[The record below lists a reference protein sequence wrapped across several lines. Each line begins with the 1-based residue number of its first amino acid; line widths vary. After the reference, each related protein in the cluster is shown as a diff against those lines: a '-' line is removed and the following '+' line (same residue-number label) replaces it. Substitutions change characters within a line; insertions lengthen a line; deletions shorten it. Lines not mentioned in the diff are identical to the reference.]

1 MKKILNINLSGR
13 VIPIE
18 DSAYENLQAYIES
31 LRKYF
36 VNEEGRDEIINDI
49 ESRIAE
55 LMNEKVRKGASCIT
69 DADVEEIAISM
80 GRPQDFEAEDLQEKK
95 ATAASASAASQSF
108 AGSESQNQSQSAQ
121 ASQPYTAK
129 SSGKKRLYRDS
140 SDKFLGGVCSGLANY
155 MNVDPAIVRILFA
168 IVTFGGFG
176 LGILLY
182 IIMWI
187 VLPPKD
193 LDEYGGKR
201 LFRNPD
207 SKVIGGVAGGL
218 SAYFDIDVWKIRLI
232 FLAPIILS
240 AVFGIFDGPF
250 NRGFEWDILSGSLTG
265 TFVLAYIILWAV
277 LPEARSPYE
286 KMEMRGEKVD
296 VNTIKQNVQEGMGT
310 MKDKVK
316 DWSGEVKEA
325 AQRMGDKAKE
335 FSNTRG
341 KTFAAEVREVS
352 RPVRS
357 GLGHAIGVIFKAFF
371 LFIAGTIAFALF
383 VALISLIF
391 GGVAWWPI
399 NNYLWTSNWQQ
410 VYAWGTLIL
419 FLGVPLIAFLI
430 WIIRRIIGVRS
441 RNSYLGWTFA
451 GLWTLGWASVALLG
465 ASISRDFSDSSTIG
479 ADVPMNTQ
487 PANGRMILT
496 VSEPELVFNSS
507 FWWTEG
513 DWDGWSVS
521 SDTMR
526 LSWVR
531 FTVDKSTDA
540 NYHVTM
546 NKVSQGRTETD
557 ARRRAEK
564 IQYRVSYKDSI
575 LDLGNG
581 FAIDKDSK
589 YRGQRIEIRIEIPVG
604 KRIRFDE
611 TVRYKLNP
619 MNVKIR
625 KGRNWRNNDV
635 DFEFNNYR
643 GFPWRSNVDYIM
655 GENGELKNADGT
667 PVTDNNNYRYNDR
680 KDTNSLKE
688 EEKQLKERLKQI
700 EEQKKA
706 KPDTGKAAAKL
717 ENDTESDEEPA
728 SSDKTFL
735 LLSPDSFFN

>member
-36 VNEEGRDEIINDI
+36 ANEEGRDEIINDI

-69 DADVEEIAISM
+69 DADVEEISISM

-95 ATAASASAASQSF
+95 ATASAAAASQSF
-108 AGSESQNQSQSAQ
+108 AGSGAQSQPIPPQ
-121 ASQPYTAK
+121 
-129 SSGKKRLYRDS
+129 SSTTNSTGKKRLYRDS
-140 SDKFLGGVCSGLANY
+140 SDKFIGGVCSGLANY
-155 MNVDPAIVRILFA
+155 MNIDPAIVRILFA
-168 IVTFGGFG
+168 IITFGGFG
-176 LGILLY
+176 LGVLLY
-182 IIMWI
+182 IVMWI

-193 LDEYGGKR
+193 LDVYGGKR

-207 SKVIGGVAGGL
+207 VKVIGGVAGGL
-218 SAYFDIDVWKIRLI
+218 SAYFDIDAWKIRLI
-232 FLAPIILS
+232 FLAPMILS
-240 AVFGIFDGPF
+240 AIFGTFLDGP
-250 NRGFEWDILSGSLTG
+250 GFEWDVLSGSLTG
-265 TFVLAYIILWAV
+265 TFILAYIILWAV

-316 DWSGEVKEA
+316 DLSGEVKEA
-325 AQRMGDKAKE
+325 AQRMEDKAKE

-341 KTFAAEVREVS
+341 KAFVSEVREAS

-383 VALISLIF
+383 VALISAIF
-391 GGVAWWPI
+391 GGMAWWPI
-399 NNYLWTSNWQQ
+399 NNYLWTSKWQQ
-410 VYAWGTLIL
+410 AYAWGTLIL
-419 FLGVPLIAFLI
+419 FLGVPLIGFLI

-441 RNSYLGWTFA
+441 KNSYLGWTFA
-451 GLWTLGWASVALLG
+451 GLWTLGWVSVALLG
-465 ASISRDFSDSSTIG
+465 SSISRDFSDNSSISET
-479 ADVPMNTQ
+479 VSMNAQ
-487 PANGRMILT
+487 PVNGRMTLV

-513 DWDGWSVS
+513 DWDGWNVS

-531 FTVDKSTDA
+531 FIVDKSTDA
-540 NYHVTM
+540 NYHVFV
-546 NKVSQGRTETD
+546 NKVSQGRTESE

-564 IQYRVSYKDSI
+564 IQYKYSYKDSI

-581 FAIDKDSK
+581 FAIDKNSK

-619 MNVKIR
+619 MNVKVR
-625 KGRNWRNNDV
+625 RGRNWRNNDV
-635 DFEFNNYR
+635 DFEFNNYK
-643 GFPWRSNVDYIM
+643 GFPWRSNVDYVM

-667 PVTDNNNYRYNDR
+667 PVSDYNNYRYDDNRNDS
-680 KDTNSLKE
+680 NA
-688 EEKQLKERLKQI
+688 LKEREKRLRDELKQI
-700 EEQKKA
+700 EDQKKA
-706 KPDTGKAAAKL
+706 KSDTGKVTAKL
-717 ENDTESDEEPA
+717 ESDNEADGEAAP
-728 SSDKTFL
+728 SGKTFS
-735 LLSPDSFFN
+735 LLSIESFFH

>member
-18 DSAYENLQAYIES
+18 DSAYENLQTYIES

-36 VNEEGRDEIINDI
+36 ANEEGRDEIINDI
-49 ESRIAE
+49 EGRIAE
-55 LMNEKVRKGASCIT
+55 LMSEKVRKGAACIT
-69 DADVEEIAISM
+69 DADVDEIANSM
-80 GRPQDFEAEDLQEKK
+80 GRPQDFEAEEIQEKR
-95 ATAASASAASQSF
+95 ASASASQSF
-108 AGSESQNQSQSAQ
+108 AGSESQSETQSQSYQ
-121 ASQPYTAK
+121 SFQSQTK
-129 SSGKKRLYRDS
+129 TTGKKRLYRDS
-140 SDKFLGGVCSGLANY
+140 SDKFIGGVCSGLANY

-168 IVTFGGFG
+168 IITFGGFG
-176 LGILLY
+176 LGVLLY

-193 LDEYGGKR
+193 LDEFGGKR

-218 SAYFDIDVWKIRLI
+218 SAYFNIDAWKIRLV
-232 FLAPIILS
+232 FLAPVILS
-240 AVFGIFDGPF
+240 AFFGILDGPF
-250 NRGFEWDILSGSLTG
+250 NGGWEWDILSGSLTG
-265 TFVLAYIILWAV
+265 TFFLAYIILWAV

-296 VNTIKQNVQEGMGT
+296 VNTIKQTVQEGMHT
-310 MKDKVK
+310 MKDKMK
-316 DWSGEVKEA
+316 GWGNEVKEA
-325 AQRMGDKAKE
+325 AERMGDKAKD

-341 KTFAAEVREVS
+341 KAFATEVREAA

-419 FLGVPLIAFLI
+419 FFGVPLIGFLI

-441 RNSYLGWTFA
+441 RNSYLGWIFG
-451 GLWTLGWASVALLG
+451 GLWTLGWVSVALLG
-465 ASISRDFSDSSTIG
+465 SSISRDFSDNDTITEE
-479 ADVPMNTQ
+479 ALMNTQ
-487 PANGRMILT
+487 PAKGRMIVT

-507 FWWTEG
+507 FWWAEG
-513 DWDGWSVS
+513 DWDGWNVS

-531 FTVDKSTDA
+531 FTIDKSA
-540 NYHVTM
+540 NADYHVYV
-546 NKVSQGRTETD
+546 NKVSQGRSAGE

-564 IQYRVSYKDSI
+564 IRYTYSYKDSV
-575 LDLGNG
+575 LDLGSG

-589 YRGQRIEIRIEIPVG
+589 YRGQRIEVRIEIPVG

-611 TVRYKLNP
+611 TVSYKLNP
-619 MNVKIR
+619 MNVKVR
-625 KGRNWRNNDV
+625 RGRNWRNNNI
-635 DFEFNNYR
+635 DFEFNNYH
-643 GFPWRSNVDYIM
+643 GFPWKSNTDYIM

-667 PVTDNNNYRYNDR
+667 PVSDYNNYRYNNNRNDS
-680 KDTNSLKE
+680 NLINE
-688 EEKQLKERLKQI
+688 EEKRLKERLKEI
-700 EEQKKA
+700 EEQKKS
-706 KPDTGKAAAKL
+706 KSDTGRATTKQ
-717 ENDTESDEEPA
+717 ESEGEMETGK
-728 SSDKTFL
+728 SSTAQTIT
-735 LLSPDSFFN
+735 LLSLESFFN

>member
-36 VNEEGRDEIINDI
+36 AHEEGRDEIINDI

-95 ATAASASAASQSF
+95 ATASAAAASQSF
-108 AGSESQNQSQSAQ
+108 TGTESQ
-121 ASQPYTAK
+121 SQPQPQPQQSSTK
-129 SSGKKRLYRDS
+129 STGKKRLYRDS
-140 SDKFLGGVCSGLANY
+140 SDKFVGGVCSGLANY
-155 MNVDPAIVRILFA
+155 MNIDPAIVRILFA
-168 IVTFGGFG
+168 IITFGGFG
-176 LGILLY
+176 LGFLLY

-193 LDEYGGKR
+193 LDVYGGKR
-201 LFRNPD
+201 LFRNPE

-218 SAYFDIDVWKIRLI
+218 SAYFDIDVWKVRLI
-232 FLAPIILS
+232 FLAPMIFS
-240 AVFGIFDGPF
+240 AIFGVFFDGPF
-250 NRGFEWDILSGSLTG
+250 DRGFEWDILSGSLTG
-265 TFVLAYIILWAV
+265 TFVLIYIVLWAV

-310 MKDKVK
+310 MKDKMK

-341 KTFAAEVREVS
+341 KAFASEVREAS

-383 VALISLIF
+383 VALLSLIF

-430 WIIRRIIGVRS
+430 WIIRRIIGVKSRS
-441 RNSYLGWTFA
+441 SYLGWTFG
-451 GLWTLGWASVALLG
+451 GLWTLGWVSVALLG
-465 ASISRDFSDSSTIG
+465 SSISRDFSDSSSISET
-479 ADVPMNTQ
+479 VSMNTQ
-487 PANGRMILT
+487 PVNGRMTLI
-496 VSEPELVFNSS
+496 VSEPELVFNNS

-513 DWDGWSVS
+513 DWDGWNVS

-540 NYHVTM
+540 NYHVFV
-546 NKVSQGRTETD
+546 NKVSQGRTEGE

-564 IQYRVSYKDSI
+564 IQYKYSYKDSI

-604 KRIRFDE
+604 RRIRFDE

-619 MNVKIR
+619 MNVKVR
-625 KGRNWRNNDV
+625 RGRNWRNNDT

-643 GFPWRSNVDYIM
+643 GFPWSSNVDYVM

-667 PVTDNNNYRYNDR
+667 PVSDYNNYRYDDR

-688 EEKQLKERLKQI
+688 EERQLKERLKQI
-700 EEQKKA
+700 EEQKKV
-706 KPDTGKAAAKL
+706 KPDTGKVTAKL
-717 ENDTESDEEPA
+717 EKDNEADGEAT
-728 SSDKTFL
+728 SSGKTFS
-735 LLSPDSFFN
+735 LLSLESFFH